1 MKQLLPAFFLFLSLT
16 ASAQKDSL
24 PPPID
29 IEKLPSNDGSLT
41 RVESQPQFPGG
52 QQAMTDY
59 MKNNLRYPEDMRQA
73 HVEGVVKV
81 AFTIAPSG
89 ELENVRVLSGIP
101 KGEALNEEALRVVK
115 AMPRWEPAQVK
126 GVAVPMDYVLPVTF
140 NVSDKP

>member
-1 MKQLLPAFFLFLSLT
+1 MKHLLPAFFLLLSLT
-16 ASAQKDSL
+16 TFAQKDSL
-24 PPPID
+24 PPPTD
-29 IEKLPSNDGSLT
+29 IEQLPSNDGSLT
-41 RVESQPQFPGG
+41 RVESQPHYPGG
-52 QQAMTDY
+52 DQALMDY
-59 MKNNLRYPEDMRQA
+59 MKANLRYPEDMRQA

-126 GVAVPMDYVLPVTF
+126 GVPVPMDYVLPVTF

>member
-1 MKQLLPAFFLFLSLT
+1 MKRMLPSVFVLLSLS
-16 ASAQKDSL
+16 ALAQKDSL

-41 RVESQPQFPGG
+41 RVESQPRYPGG
-52 QQAMTDY
+52 DEALMNY
-59 MKNNLRYPEDMRQA
+59 MKQNLRYPEDMRKA

-89 ELENVRVLSGIP
+89 DLENVRVLSGIA

-140 NVSDKP
+140 SVSDKP

>member
-1 MKQLLPAFFLFLSLT
+1 MKRNLLSFLLLLSLS
-16 ASAQKDSL
+16 AYAQKDSL

-41 RVESQPQFPGG
+41 RVEAQARFPGG
-52 QQAMTDY
+52 DQALMAY
-59 MKNNLRYPEDMRQA
+59 MKANLRYPDDMWQA
-73 HVEGVVKV
+73 HIEGVVRV

-140 NVSDKP
+140 SVSDKP